1 MRILPISAIMLLAMS
16 SMSAS
21 ALAVTT
27 TPAPVKV
34 TSCTVMFAATGD
46 AIGVPGVT
54 LTNGVAV
61 VLANESGRTVKSVTV
76 TGDYHGRHETATA
89 PVNLAP
95 GATVM
100 LTRHF
105 GQSAYVGPDAK
116 CAVISVTFAD
126 GTTWP

>member
-1 MRILPISAIMLLAMS
+1 MRILPITAIMLLAMS
-16 SMSAS
+16 SS

-27 TPAPVKV
+27 TPSPVKV
-34 TSCTVMFAATGD
+34 TSCTVMFASSGD

-76 TGDYHGRHETATA
+76 TGDYHGRKETASA

-100 LTRHF
+100 ITRHF
-105 GQSAYVGPDAK
+105 TQSAYAGPNAQ
-116 CAVISVTFAD
+116 CAVTSVTFAD